1 MDGKYY
7 YSNLFFRIL
16 MLKERYTL
24 LDYFR
29 MRLIEEI
36 SFFFFDVEDPV
47 CNQNFEW
54 KLKIKAC
61 QIRKEKL
68 KST

>member
-1 MDGKYY
+1 MDGKWY

-16 MLKERYTL
+16 TLKERYTL

-36 SFFFFDVEDPV
+36 SFFFFDMEDPV
-47 CNQNFEW
+47 CNQNFVW

-61 QIRKEKL
+61 EI
-68 KST
+68 

>member
-1 MDGKYY
+1 
-7 YSNLFFRIL
+7 